1 MRYEPR
7 RVRGRRSQAG
17 GAALEYILVS
27 TFAAVV
33 GMAALSFI
41 GRVVKD
47 QLANMAAKLGME
59 DAPDI
64 GSPFA
69 SGGND

>member
-1 MRYEPR
+1 MHRKSGKR
-7 RVRGRRSQAG
+7 QRG

-33 GMAALSFI
+33 GMAALGFI

-47 QLANMAAKLGME
+47 QLANMAAKLGIE

-64 GSPFA
+64 QSPFP
-69 SGGND
+69 GGGD